1 MFPCREEEENH
12 MTTDLSQVV
21 VRRIGLESGLVDYRV
36 CAIDGSW
43 TRLKFARRDAAAGIT
58 RDVGR
63 VVK

>member
-1 MFPCREEEENH
+1 

-21 VRRIGLESGLVDYRV
+21 RRIGPESGLVDYRV
-36 CAIDGSW
+36 CAIDESW
-43 TRLKFARRDAAAGIT
+43 TRLKFARRDAATGIT